1 MSAKI
6 KGVRSRLLKIPLTLY
21 HLSFNGGLVGVW
33 DPEFNQKPDENHP
46 ETIDLDKV
54 PFYPEPNIPRIS
66 VAPTI
71 EGCFRGVYP
80 NVYRYFEEKNYPH
93 MDFFVYS
100 PAFEGSERI
109 VTPDILTSHHLVWD
123 ACITNEYLILDKV
136 KMVLVGKV
144 RIQNTN
150 KEPTLKIYPFG
161 DKKLEKESVGPETIK
176 VSWLSGPVE

>member
-1 MSAKI
+1 MPAKI
-6 KGVRSRLLKIPLTLY
+6 KGVRSRLLNLPHELY
-21 HLSFNGGLVGVW
+21 HISFNGELAGVW

-46 ETIDLDKV
+46 ETIDPDKI
-54 PFYPEPNIPRIS
+54 PFYPEPSIGRIS

-80 NVYRYFEEKNYPH
+80 NVYRYFEEKRYPH

-100 PAFEGSERI
+100 PEFEGSERV
-109 VTPDILTSHHLVWD
+109 VTPDILTSQQIVWD
-123 ACITNEYLILDKV
+123 ACITKEYLILDKV

-150 KEPTLKIYPFG
+150 KEPTLKIYPFANN
-161 DKKLEKESVGPETIK
+161 KLEKESVGPETIK